1 MAEWQNTQRMAADS
15 KHDLAVS
22 DRPAEHHAR
31 GILSNKGQDRE
42 IRAAVYRKGDASAP
56 PLFTVTT
63 KRPAESRIVG
73 VRDVEWEALRRLNN
87 ADWAEGGEYTT

>member
-1 MAEWQNTQRMAADS
+1 MADWQNTQRMAADS

-22 DRPAEHHAR
+22 DRPIGEAAR
-31 GILSNKGQDRE
+31 GVLSSKSQDRE
-42 IRAAVYRKGDASAP
+42 IRAAVYRKGDGGS

-87 ADWAEGGEYTT
+87 ADFTEGAEYTT

>member
-1 MAEWQNTQRMAADS
+1 MADWQNTQRMPADS

-22 DRPAEHHAR
+22 DRPTGEPAR
-31 GILSNKGQDRE
+31 GVLSSKLQQRE
-42 IRAAVYRKGDASAP
+42 IRAAVYRRGEAHT

-63 KRPAESRIVG
+63 TRPAESRIVG

-87 ADWAEGGEYTT
+87 ADFVEGGEYTT

>member
-1 MAEWQNTQRMAADS
+1 MADWQNTQRLAADS

-22 DRPAEHHAR
+22 DRPIGDAAR
-31 GILSNKGQDRE
+31 GILSSKSQDRE
-42 IRAAVYRKGDASAP
+42 IRAAVYRKGDADA

-87 ADWAEGGEYTT
+87 ADFTEGGAYTT

>member
-1 MAEWQNTQRMAADS
+1 MTDWQNTQRMAADS

-22 DRPAEHHAR
+22 GRPASVAAR
-31 GILSNKGQDRE
+31 GVLSSKSQGRE
-42 IRAAVYRKGDASAP
+42 IRAAVYRKGDASAA

-63 KRPAESRIVG
+63 KRPAESRIVD

-87 ADWAEGGEYTT
+87 ADFTVGAEYTT

>member
-22 DRPAEHHAR
+22 DRPASDTTR
-31 GILSNKGQDRE
+31 GILHNKGKDRE
-42 IRAAVYRKGDASAP
+42 IRAAVYRKGDSGAS

-73 VRDVEWEALRRLNN
+73 VRDVEWEALRRLNS
-87 ADWAEGGEYTT
+87 ADWTEGAEYTT

>member
-1 MAEWQNTQRMAADS
+1 MTDWQNTQRMAADS

-22 DRPAEHHAR
+22 DRPASDAAC
-31 GILSNKGQDRE
+31 GVLSSKSQDRE
-42 IRAAVYRKGDASAP
+42 IQAAVYRKGDVSAA

-87 ADWAEGGEYTT
+87 ADFTEGAEYTT